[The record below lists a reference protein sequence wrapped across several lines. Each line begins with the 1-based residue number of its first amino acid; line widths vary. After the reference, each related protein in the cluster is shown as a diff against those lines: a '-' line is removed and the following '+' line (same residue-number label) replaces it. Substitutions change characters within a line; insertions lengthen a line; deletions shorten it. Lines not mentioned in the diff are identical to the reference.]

1 MAHKRLGSASN
12 AFAILGANL
21 GTCLTPQMSHTPGSD
36 IPNTGEIERE
46 PLKVICQLETLTI
59 TYPIFFNCLIL
70 GATILSRDG
79 PLLVGILITA
89 VSSLNIVSYNGYI
102 FHFIKV

>member
-1 MAHKRLGSASN
+1 
-12 AFAILGANL
+12 
-21 GTCLTPQMSHTPGSD
+21 MSHTPGSD

-70 GATILSRDG
+70 RATILNRDG

-102 FHFIKV
+102 FHFKTVEFQKSTTGFWRDGSGGKELVVQV